1 MLRLTRRETALII
14 ILIEMSVLFAGV
26 SYIKAKDSF
35 YQKLADGF
43 NVNILIVGDSIGKGA
58 SATIPK
64 RQWTRLLSEE
74 IQKTYN
80 VQVKLNNI
88 SMGENTSYA
97 GYVRTKTLDDGI
109 DYDLVVIC
117 YGQNDAEENFSLYYE
132 SIIRCVKDKYP
143 KAAIIPVLE
152 SSQKTY
158 TKKIREIQAL
168 AEHYGLP
175 VADMIAPFSS
185 DYDSFT
191 DDKVHPNNKGH
202 QIYCDTIMNTIKP
215 LVENKRGDDPS
226 DVAVVNE
233 DVAVFDNFEF
243 IESRQFI
250 RNGNKFTLNTSLNC
264 SILGIYYNFI
274 PGNNNCRI
282 EIDGKAFAVPEISF
296 DYDFSQCHIMVV
308 NKWDAGETVNI
319 KNNISVIFGN
329 DQAGKEQADGFSGIA
344 LSG

>member
-1 MLRLTRRETALII
+1 MFSLTRRETALLI
-14 ILIEMSVLFAGV
+14 ILIEMSVLFASV

-43 NVNILIVGDSIGKGA
+43 NVNILIVGDSIGEGA
-58 SATIPK
+58 GAASSDC
-64 RQWTRLLSEE
+64 QWTSLLSEK
-74 IQKTYN
+74 IQKTYH
-80 VQVKLNNI
+80 VQIKLNNI
-88 SMGENTSYA
+88 SMGGNTSYA

-143 KAAIIPVLE
+143 RAAIIPVLE

-168 AEHYGLP
+168 AKHYGLP
-175 VADMIAPFSS
+175 VADTIVPFSL

-191 DDKVHPNNKGH
+191 DDKIHPNNKGH
-202 QIYCDTIMNTIKP
+202 QIYCDTIMDTIKH

-226 DVAVVNE
+226 DVAVLNE
-233 DVAVFDNFEF
+233 NVAIFDRFEF
-243 IESRQFI
+243 IESQQFI
-250 RNGNKFTLNTSLNC
+250 RNGNKFTLDTSLDC
-264 SILGIYYNFI
+264 SVLGIYYNFI
-274 PGNNNCRI
+274 PGNNTCRI
-282 EIDGKAFAVPEISF
+282 EIDGKAFAAPEISF

-308 NKWDAGETVNI
+308 NKWDNWEAVNI

-329 DQAGKEQADGFSGIA
+329 DEAGKEQADGFAGIA
-344 LSG
+344 VSG